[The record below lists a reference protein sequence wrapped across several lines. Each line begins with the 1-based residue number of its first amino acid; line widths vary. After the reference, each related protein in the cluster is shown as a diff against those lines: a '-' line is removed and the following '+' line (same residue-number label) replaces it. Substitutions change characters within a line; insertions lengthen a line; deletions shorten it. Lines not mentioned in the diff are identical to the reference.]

1 MSRSILG
8 CRANQSLA
16 GGLAVLLLVACGPAD
31 RPDPDD
37 SPEIATDAG
46 AAESNSV
53 ADPGS
58 ADTVVRL
65 VPAFS
70 DRVAVFMEAP
80 PEVLDSILFRYEEGD
95 REIVADDAMYYRSS
109 AYDFFDRE
117 GIRVVSLEGR
127 TPLRFQIDGAME
139 EFDFAAVRLA
149 DVIVLYDP
157 GKAPRAIAPA
167 ELHLAQEYFG
177 LSSGKR

>member
-1 MSRSILG
+1 MSRSTLG
-8 CRANQSLA
+8 WRESRSHV

-31 RPDPDD
+31 TPDPND
-37 SPEIATDAG
+37 SQENATDAG
-46 AAESNSV
+46 AAESTSV
-53 ADPGS
+53 ADLSPGDAVAPS
-58 ADTVVRL
+58 

-70 DRVAVFMEAP
+70 DRVAVFMEAS
-80 PEVLDSILFRYEEGD
+80 PEVLDSILSRHVEGD

-127 TPLRFQIDGAME
+127 TPLRFQIDGALE

-167 ELHLAQEYFG
+167 ELHLAQEYFE
-177 LSSGKR
+177 LSSIEP